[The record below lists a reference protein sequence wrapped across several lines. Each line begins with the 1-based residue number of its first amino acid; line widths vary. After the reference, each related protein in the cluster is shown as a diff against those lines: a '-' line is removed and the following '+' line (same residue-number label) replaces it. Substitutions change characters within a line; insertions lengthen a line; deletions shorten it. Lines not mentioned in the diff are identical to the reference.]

1 MDNQAVRPSFYKEF
15 ITEVNETLNDEP
27 KDENTQ
33 ALSYITHFRGWQ
45 LMKEYQAKLVEM
57 LDNGFKEAI
66 AQGAT
71 MKEIGERALVK
82 ELAEFVLNQFVEKA
96 ESARRLTDE

>member
-1 MDNQAVRPSFYKEF
+1 MDNQAVKPSFYREF
-15 ITEVNETLNDEP
+15 TNQVEEVLNDEP
-27 KDENTQ
+27 KDDNTQ
-33 ALSYITHFRGWQ
+33 ALSYITHFKGWQ
-45 LMKEYQAKLVEM
+45 LMKEYQAKLIEL

-82 ELAEFVLNQFVEKA
+82 ELAEFVLNSFVKKA
-96 ESARRLTDE
+96 EDARRITEE